1 MSYINFCVSVALS
14 FGFIFGLLSFILSLF
29 ATKVYANIGFIHLS
43 GIAAGLANVIL
54 IPLVVGLMGVVFG
67 LISFIP
73 FKLFLKIRKG
83 IVLVGMWQ

>member
-1 MSYINFCVSVALS
+1 M
-14 FGFIFGLLSFILSLF
+14 
-29 ATKVYANIGFIHLS
+29 HLS